1 MMNRWLQAV
10 SLVGITA
17 LGCAQAQADEE
28 SLRNSFAERIA
39 SSAFVSDFER
49 DGPELRFSG
58 PDGEGNT
65 TDWVVR
71 IETSFVEPNEFDDAS
86 PFVGRILSEW
96 EQDGDVAEFLGNMT
110 AIPQEFL
117 DRGLAQECWANWI
130 EVNRAWD
137 W

>member
-10 SLVGITA
+10 SLVGIAA

-39 SSAFVSDFER
+39 TSTFVSDFTRE
-49 DGPELRFSG
+49 GAELRFSG
-58 PDGEGNT
+58 PDGDGGT
-65 TDWVVR
+65 AAWLVR
-71 IETSFVEPNEFDDAS
+71 IETSLVEPNEFDDAS

-96 EQDGDVAEFLGNMT
+96 VKDGEVAEFLGNMT
-110 AIPQEFL
+110 AIPREFQ
-117 DRGLAQECWANWI
+117 DRGLAQECWAYW
-130 EVNRAWD
+130 VAADRAWD